1 MKMADILRNLADE
14 LDGEDAQDGEDTGRP
29 RNTAPTGDHFQQD
42 VDDGADSDNGDVELD
57 PSPVLLPP
65 LQAKLEI
72 LKKSAGVDS
81 FYDETTDE
89 LSNIKKLTGIKAVM
103 QHEADNDDPH
113 G

>member
-14 LDGEDAQDGEDTGRP
+14 LDGNAQDGEDTGRP

-89 LSNIKKLTGIKAVM
+89 VSNIKKLTGIKAVM

>member
-14 LDGEDAQDGEDTGRP
+14 LDGDTQGSDDSSRP

-81 FYDETTDE
+81 FYDDTTDE
-89 LSNIKKLTGIKAVM
+89 LANIKKLTGIKAVM

>member
-14 LDGEDAQDGEDTGRP
+14 LDGNAQGSDDTGRP

-81 FYDETTDE
+81 FYDEETDE
-89 LSNIKKLTGIKAVM
+89 LQDIKKLTGIKAVM
-103 QHEADNDDPH
+103 QHETDNEDPL

>member
-14 LDGEDAQDGEDTGRP
+14 LDGDAQGGDDATRP
-29 RNTAPTGDHFQQD
+29 RNTAPTDDHFQQD

-57 PSPVLLPP
+57 PNPVLLPP

-81 FYDETTDE
+81 FYDEETDE
-89 LSNIKKLTGIKAVM
+89 LQDIKKLTGIKAVM
-103 QHEADNDDPH
+103 QHETDNEDPL